1 MNRQRHLLSAW
12 ETRTRTRRQTRT
24 SRPRPGHREEGAEDR
39 GRRGSRENIVRGRKE
54 AVRGENTGRER
65 ISTQHT
71 VLPENTPGRTPGGS
85 FLVADTASPAHPCGA
100 AAEGGF
106 TRRDWQHGV
115 CYGSPPSCRTHTHG
129 IIAGDGLPGLR
140 KARCSGFTCC
150 TTRRSSLGRLLR
162 NSLLRKFFFLR

>member
-1 MNRQRHLLSAW
+1 M
-12 ETRTRTRRQTRT
+12 
-24 SRPRPGHREEGAEDR
+24 
-39 GRRGSRENIVRGRKE
+39 RGRKE

-150 TTRRSSLGRLLR
+150 TTRRSALAASFEIPG
-162 NSLLRKFFFLR
+162 